1 MKKVTSRPVEPE
13 ELTVDQK
20 TILGLSLWLL
30 LAVHFTL
37 NYLTYT
43 YYSENL
49 LSITSVGYWI
59 IILNSAFLASLV
71 YFNKRALNW
80 SWSQLGLGKPFTWW
94 KPVIITLLTFAALAL
109 FSRFL
114 RPDIIEA
121 FGKHQNVSHFMVLQG
136 NFTLF
141 LSTTIIMWITAAFL
155 QELVFRAFLINTL
168 DSLMGKTSWSPS
180 LSVLA
185 SAVIFAGVHAYQGIT
200 GILITGFIGLVF
212 GVAYL
217 FNGRRIW
224 PLILVHGLVN
234 TLTYFSIYNM

>member
-43 YYSENL
+43 YYSEDL

-94 KPVIITLLTFAALAL
+94 KPVLMAFLTFAALAL

-121 FGKHQNVSHFMVLQG
+121 FGKHQNVSHFMDLQG

-141 LSTTIIMWITAAFL
+141 LSTTLIMWITAAFL

-168 DSLMGKTSWSPS
+168 DSLMGKTSWSPW

-185 SAVIFAGVHAYQGIT
+185 SAVVFAGVHAYQGMT